1 MSASPIGAVAN
12 YLMPYWQGQSS
23 LLGQSQSGI
32 SSYAPT
38 PAASSQTGDPVS
50 LSDAGRAL
58 SAQQSTAGSS
68 GTVQAGSSDFSQEAQ
83 LLGGLADKALAAMG
97 VISVADEANAKVS
110 FDALSYQV
118 SSSTSASVSASQSQ
132 QGGQVTA
139 QYGQQQDAVFA
150 GEGHIV
156 TADGRSIEFQIQL
169 QLDQSQQISQSGST
183 AASNAANTSNAAN
196 AANAANATNA
206 TDSSGGLSSLLAQLF
221 GTNSSGNASS
231 ANTSSAGA
239 TQATAGSSAD
249 AINWD
254 AILNQSKSLIDL
266 LDSLAG
272 AGQAAAGSSAAAT
285 AAGTAASSATAAS
298 TVH

>member
-1 MSASPIGAVAN
+1 MSVSPIGAAAN

-23 LLGQSQSGI
+23 LLGQSLSGI
-32 SSYAPT
+32 NSYAPT

-58 SAQQSTAGSS
+58 SAQQSTTG
-68 GTVQAGSSDFSQEAQ
+68 GTVQPGSSDFSQEAQ

-118 SSSTSASVSASQSQ
+118 SSSTSASLSASQSR

-183 AASNAANTSNAAN
+183 AASDAANTANASNAA
-196 AANAANATNA
+196 NA

-221 GTNSSGNASS
+221 GNNSGASTS
-231 ANTSSAGA
+231 PANTSSNGA
-239 TQATAGSSAD
+239 APATAGSSAD
-249 AINWD
+249 TINWD

-266 LDSLAG
+266 LDTLAG
-272 AGQAAAGSSAAAT
+272 AGQAAAGSGTAAKATDTAATSAAA
-285 AAGTAASSATAAS
+285 ASA
-298 TVH
+298 VH